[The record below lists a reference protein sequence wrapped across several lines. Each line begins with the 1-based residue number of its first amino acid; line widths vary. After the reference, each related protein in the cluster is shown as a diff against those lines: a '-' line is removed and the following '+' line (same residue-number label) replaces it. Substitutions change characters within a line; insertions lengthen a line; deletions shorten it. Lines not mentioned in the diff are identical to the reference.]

1 LAELVGGAVLAP
13 KLKVDNKFA
22 IALMK
27 NPVHHDRSKHID
39 VTTGIAFFAECL
51 RHSAKAILHSAK
63 ALPSVT
69 LGKEHSA
76 NISSAK
82 GSLPS
87 AFFRTLG
94 KDFAECQKALDKEK
108 HSAN

>member
-1 LAELVGGAVLAP
+1 V
-13 KLKVDNKFA
+13 
-22 IALMK
+22 
-27 NPVHHDRSKHID
+27 S
-39 VTTGIAFFAECL
+39 
-51 RHSAKAILHSAK
+51 KAILHSAK

-76 NISSAK
+76 NILSAN

-87 AFFRTLG
+87 AFFRALD
-94 KDFAECQKALDKEK
+94 KDFAECQKALGKEK